1 MTYNSANMAVALVV
15 VILAST
21 WYSVY
26 HRNLHARTDDSVTL
40 HDLLNHFEKNLL
52 ESKVWSIGKFKF
64 YVFEKNDDSISS
76 DTRELF
82 EITKKMDVN
91 KSYYDNSKLTSIEL
105 EMLNIIE
112 VRDLGDG
119 KLLVGIA

>member
-1 MTYNSANMAVALVV
+1 M
-15 VILAST
+15 
-21 WYSVY
+21 
-26 HRNLHARTDDSVTL
+26 DDSVTL
-40 HDLLNHFEKNLL
+40 HDLLNHFEKKLL

-64 YVFEKNDDSISS
+64 YVFEKNNDSISS

-91 KSYYDNSKLTSIEL
+91 KSYYDNNKLPSMES

-119 KLLVGIA
+119 KRLVGIA

>member
-26 HRNLHARTDDSVTL
+26 HRNLYARVDDSVTL
-40 HDLLNHFEKNLL
+40 HDLLNHFQKNPL
-52 ESKVWSIGKFKF
+52 ETKMWSIGRFNF
-64 YVFEKNDDSISS
+64 YVFEKDDDSITS
-76 DTRELF
+76 DTRELY

-91 KSYYDNSKLTSIEL
+91 KSYYDHSKLPSQEL
-105 EMLNIIE
+105 ETLNIIE
-112 VRDLGDG
+112 LRDLGDG
-119 KLLVGIA
+119 KRLVGTA

>member
-1 MTYNSANMAVALVV
+1 MAIALVI

-26 HRNLHARTDDSVTL
+26 HRNLYARTDDSVTL

-52 ESKVWSIGKFKF
+52 ESKVWSVGKFKF

-76 DTRELF
+76 DTRELY
-82 EITKKMDVN
+82 EITKKMEAN
-91 KSYYDNSKLTSIEL
+91 KSFYDNSKLPSMEL
-105 EMLNIIE
+105 ETLNIIE
-112 VRDLGDG
+112 LRDLGDG
-119 KLLVGIA
+119 KRLVGIA

>member
-1 MTYNSANMAVALVV
+1 MTYNSANMAIALVI

-26 HRNLHARTDDSVTL
+26 HRNLYARTDDSVTL

-52 ESKVWSIGKFKF
+52 ESKVWSVGKFKF

-76 DTRELF
+76 DTRELY
-82 EITKKMDVN
+82 EITKRMDAN
-91 KSYYDNSKLTSIEL
+91 KSFYDNSKLPSMEL
-105 EMLNIIE
+105 ETLNIIE
-112 VRDLGDG
+112 LRDLGDG
-119 KLLVGIA
+119 KRLVGIA